1 MDYLRRKIDSFLL
14 DWKARIHLP
23 LLVKGARQVGKTESI
38 IHFGKTNYSS
48 LVYVNFVEKPKFK
61 TIVSGGYDA
70 ESIVRELTNLDPSFH
85 FEPNDTLIVFDE
97 VQEFPD
103 IATSLKFFKID
114 GRFDVIVSGSLL
126 GVHYKKIAS
135 LAVGYQEDFEM
146 RSMDFEEFLWAR
158 GRGDNF
164 TDMIFGRMQ
173 SLKPFT
179 DSEDFACGEH
189 FREYCILGGMPGVVS
204 LFVEQGN
211 YQGTLDRQRWIMAYY
226 RADIR
231 KYCDGLDQARVVETF
246 DAIPALLGREN
257 RKFQYAAVR
266 RGAKARDYAG
276 CIQWLEDAGLVA
288 RAFNMRFPELPIKGN
303 LDSSAF
309 KAYLPDTGLLLASLD
324 DEVVDD
330 FKANRNI
337 HTYKGGI
344 VENLVAEAILKT
356 GKPLCYFKKENATLE
371 MDFFLRTSGNLVP
384 VEVKATN
391 GRSKTLSTLIKGEH
405 YPDITYGVKLT
416 GGNIGFE
423 NGIYTFPHFCAFLL
437 PRFLTEL
444 QRP

>member
-85 FEPNDTLIVFDE
+85 FKPNDTLIVFDE
-97 VQEFPD
+97 IQEFPD

-158 GRGDNF
+158 GRGDDF

-179 DSEDFACGEH
+179 DSEAFACGEH

>member
-1 MDYLRRKIDSFLL
+1 MDYLKRKIDSFLL

-70 ESIVRELTNLDPSFH
+70 ESIVRELTNLDASFR
-85 FEPNDTLIVFDE
+85 FTPNDTLIVFDE
-97 VQEFPD
+97 IQEFPD

-126 GVHYKKIAS
+126 GVHYRKIAS

-158 GRGDNF
+158 GRGDDF
-164 TDMIFGRMQ
+164 TDMIFGRMK

-179 DSEDFACGEH
+179 DSEAIACGEH

-204 LFVEQGN
+204 LFAEQGN

-231 KYCDGLDQARVVETF
+231 KYCEGLDQARVVETF
-246 DAIPALLGREN
+246 NAIPALLGREN
-257 RKFQYAAVR
+257 KKFQYAAVR

-276 CIQWLEDAGLVA
+276 CVQWLEDAGLVA
-288 RAFNMRFPELPIKGN
+288 RAFNMHFPELPIKGN

-344 VENLVAEAILKT
+344 AENMVAEAIMKT
-356 GKPLCYFKKENATLE
+356 GKPLCYYKKENATLE

-405 YPDITYGVKLT
+405 YPDIAFGVKLT

-437 PRFLTEL
+437 PRFLNEL
-444 QRP
+444 QRQ

>member
-14 DWKARIHLP
+14 EWKARNHLP

-38 IHFGKTNYSS
+38 IHFGKGNYSS

-61 TIVSGGYDA
+61 AIVSGGYDA
-70 ESIVRELTNLDPSFH
+70 ESIVREMTNLDASFR
-85 FEPNDTLIVFDE
+85 FVPNDTLIVFDE
-97 VQEFPD
+97 IQEFPD

-126 GVHYKKIAS
+126 GVHYRKIAS

-158 GRGDNF
+158 GRGDDF
-164 TDMIFGRMQ
+164 TDMVSGRMK
-173 SLKPFT
+173 SLAPFT
-179 DSEDFACGEH
+179 DAEALACREH

-204 LFVEQGN
+204 LFAEQGN
-211 YQGTLDRQRWIMAYY
+211 YQGTLERQRWILAYY

-231 KYCDGLDQARVVETF
+231 KHCEGLDQARVVEAY
-246 DAIPALLGREN
+246 DAVPAILGREN
-257 RKFQYAAVR
+257 RKFQYAAIR
-266 RGAKARDYAG
+266 HGAKARDYAG
-276 CIQWLEDAGLVA
+276 CIQWLEDAGLVS
-288 RAFNMRFPELPIKGN
+288 RAFLLGFPELPIKGN
-303 LDSSAF
+303 LDTSTF

-324 DEVVDD
+324 EETVED
-330 FKANRNI
+330 FKATRNI

-344 VENLVAEAILKT
+344 AENMVAEAILKA
-356 GKPLCYFKKENATLE
+356 GKPLCYYKRENATLE
-371 MDFFLRTSGNLVP
+371 MDFFLRTARHLVP
-384 VEVKATN
+384 VEVKATG

-405 YPDITYGVKLT
+405 YPDIAFGVKLT

-423 NGIYTFPHFCAFLL
+423 NDIYTFPHFCAFLV
-437 PRFLTEL
+437 PQFLSEL
-444 QRP
+444 ERH